1 MINAV
6 IIDDEPLNITNLQRL
21 LEQYC
26 PDVHIINTATGAD
39 KGVEII
45 IEHAPDLVFL
55 DIQMPGKNGFD
66 MLATLPHNN
75 FALIF
80 VTAFDQFGIQA
91 IRCSAIDYLLK
102 PIEVESLQLAVTKV
116 KTRMADKHKSLL
128 LDNLLHTIQHRF
140 SPNEHRLALPSLKET
155 RFVYTRDIV
164 RCESNNSYTSFYL
177 LGGEKIT
184 VTNPIHEYEALLVPY
199 GFIRT
204 HQSHLVNGKFVKSM
218 TRGADALILLEDG
231 AQVPVSRLK
240 KELVRKM
247 LS

>member
-26 PDVHIINTATGAD
+26 SDVHTINTATSAD
-39 KGVEII
+39 KGAEII
-45 IEHAPDLVFL
+45 IEHSPDLVFL

-66 MLATLPHNN
+66 LLAELPHNN

-102 PIEVESLQLAVTKV
+102 PIEVDVLQTAVAKV
-116 KTRMADKHKSLL
+116 KTRIADKHKNLL
-128 LDNLLHTIQHRF
+128 LDNFLHTIQHRF

-164 RCESNNSYTSFYL
+164 RCESNNSYTSFFL

-218 TRGADALILLEDG
+218 TRGADPLILLADG

-240 KELVRKM
+240 KELVRKQ